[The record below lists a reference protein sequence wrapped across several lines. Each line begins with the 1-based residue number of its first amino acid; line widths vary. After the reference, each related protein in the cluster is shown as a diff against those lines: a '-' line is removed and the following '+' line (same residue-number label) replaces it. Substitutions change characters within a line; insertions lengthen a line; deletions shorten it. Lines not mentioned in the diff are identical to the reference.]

1 MDRKEMARDLFR
13 EGFSCSQAVLA
24 AFSDE
29 FGLPRETALRIAQGF
44 GGGIARTADLCG
56 AIAGG
61 IMVIGLKHGRTRSD
75 DDAARDRTYDLVR
88 ELLRRFEARHGSRLC
103 RNLLG
108 CDIGTPEGRKI
119 SEERKTHAHLCPLLL
134 DSVIEILEDG
144 LV

>member
-1 MDRKEMARDLFR
+1 MNRKKMARDLFKQ
-13 EGFSCSQAVLA
+13 GFSCSQAVLA

-29 FGLPRETALRIAQGF
+29 FRLSRETALRIAQGF

-56 AIAGG
+56 ALAGG
-61 IMVIGLKHGRTRSD
+61 IMVIGLKHGRTRVD

-108 CDIGTPEGRKI
+108 CNIGTPEGRKY
-119 SEERKTHAHLCPLLL
+119 SEERKTHEHLCPLLL